1 LTAPAA
7 YLVFR
12 GQVATEKGVT
22 TTWEKRL
29 DREGMR
35 PLDYDDGAGG
45 IKVGNRGSGKLLDGL
60 RAFARASATDRLEAR
75 RAVLA
80 RLTEEGQ
87 RFKRLGEL
95 SSLEEQERWSLEHR
109 VYSLYAAGVGNRSLS
124 RRTGLGRMTVH
135 RLVAA
140 VETRYHDA
148 PQAHVDA
155 LVAACDA
162 TTLVLVFALLERAL
176 ASPGEVRTML
186 TAARAVPAIRALV
199 EPDEV
204 RDE

>member
-1 LTAPAA
+1 MTALPV
-7 YLVFR
+7 YERIL
-12 GQVATEKGVT
+12 E
-22 TTWEKRL
+22 
-29 DREGMR
+29 REGMR

-75 RAVLA
+75 RAVLS
-80 RLTEEGQ
+80 RLTDEGQ

-95 SSLEEQERWSLEHR
+95 SSLEEQERWSSEHR
-109 VYSLYAAGVGNRSLS
+109 VYALYAGGVSVRVIA
-124 RRTGLGRMTVH
+124 RRTGLDRGQVH
-135 RLVAA
+135 RRICW

-176 ASPGEVRTML
+176 AAPGEVRTML
-186 TAARAVPAIRALV
+186 AAARAVPAIRALV

-204 RDE
+204 RDDG